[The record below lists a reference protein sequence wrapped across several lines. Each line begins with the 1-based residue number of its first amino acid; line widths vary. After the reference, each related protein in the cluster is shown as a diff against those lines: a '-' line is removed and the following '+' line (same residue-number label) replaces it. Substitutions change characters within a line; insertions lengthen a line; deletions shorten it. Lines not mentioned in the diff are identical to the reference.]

1 MTSCCAVKIEL
12 SIFRLSTELFL
23 AELSYYEIC
32 LCCSQ
37 LSLLLQVHVL
47 FHVVSGEIDF
57 FLNFVETFLAQLV
70 FVQKMSL

>member
-47 FHVVSGEIDF
+47 FHVVSGEF